1 MIVYVYIYIDVFFLK
16 MCIYIYIFPICTCV
30 YVQFLAIC
38 NPPTTGIFRHVID
51 WTLVHQAF
59 TRIALRRDV
68 PPAAGV
74 LVFGRAGG
82 GHSPKF

>member
-1 MIVYVYIYIDVFFLK
+1 MYMLNFCQYVIHQL
-16 MCIYIYIFPICTCV
+16 
-30 YVQFLAIC
+30 
-38 NPPTTGIFRHVID
+38 PTTGIFRHVID
-51 WTLVHQAF
+51 WTLMHQAF

-74 LVFGRAGG
+74 LVSGRAGG